1 MLVLIHFLQICNYQG
16 FARIVVQLVTNEEN
30 PRLHPHSL
38 VGKQC
43 QNGICTVQCGPTDM
57 TAT

>member
-1 MLVLIHFLQICNYQG
+1 MIS
-16 FARIVVQLVTNEEN
+16 
-30 PRLHPHSL
+30 RLHPHSL

-43 QNGICTVQCGPTDM
+43 LNGICTVQCGPTDM